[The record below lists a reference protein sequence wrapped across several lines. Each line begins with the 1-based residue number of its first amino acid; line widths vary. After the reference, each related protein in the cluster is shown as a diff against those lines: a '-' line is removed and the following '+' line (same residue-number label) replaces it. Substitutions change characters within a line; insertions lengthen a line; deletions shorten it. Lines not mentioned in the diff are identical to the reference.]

1 MQSMGLV
8 FGKTVRI
15 MGPGFIVG
23 FYYLIYM
30 HIDAFLSVIMKIL
43 YERLGFRFATLWL
56 FVGFVLGFNVCFNHL
71 LAFLIKANGPK
82 ELIKIE

>member
-1 MQSMGLV
+1 MLEVENISEKIEDEV
-8 FGKTVRI
+8 K
-15 MGPGFIVG
+15 
-23 FYYLIYM
+23 
-30 HIDAFLSVIMKIL
+30 HIHMKIL
-43 YERLGFRFATLWL
+43 FERLGFKFATLWL